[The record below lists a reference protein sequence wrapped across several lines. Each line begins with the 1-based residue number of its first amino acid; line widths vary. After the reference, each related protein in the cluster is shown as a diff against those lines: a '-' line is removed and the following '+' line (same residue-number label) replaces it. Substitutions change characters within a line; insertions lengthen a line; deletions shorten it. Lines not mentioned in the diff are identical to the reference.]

1 MPLLLDIPFP
11 ADFGDKLWDNSP
23 LLYFLVIAVGVLIVA
38 LAWTARQLR
47 KAEDD
52 RAKALLERS
61 GAAKDLE
68 NFIHKVEATRREDA
82 REIAADAREN
92 IKILAGL
99 SNVLDRLVHEQ
110 TRSTDE
116 LRNEIRR
123 EAEATKTHVT
133 SAIVSLRQNHPE

>member
-11 ADFGDKLWDNSP
+11 GDFGDKLWDNSP

-133 SAIVSLRQNHPE
+133 AAIVSLRQNHPE